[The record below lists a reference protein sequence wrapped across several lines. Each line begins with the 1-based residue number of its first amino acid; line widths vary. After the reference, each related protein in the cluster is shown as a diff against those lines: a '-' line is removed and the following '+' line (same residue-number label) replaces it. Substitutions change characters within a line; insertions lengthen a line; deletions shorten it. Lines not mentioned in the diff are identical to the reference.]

1 MYTAMLHK
9 TTTTKEHTAKAT
21 TKEEAEE
28 AFLLEQL
35 IEKTGIRTIHA
46 VTRTEA

>member
-9 TTTTKEHTAKAT
+9 TTTTKEHTAEAT

-35 IEKTGIRTIHA
+35 IEKNWNTHDPCSY
-46 VTRTEA
+46 